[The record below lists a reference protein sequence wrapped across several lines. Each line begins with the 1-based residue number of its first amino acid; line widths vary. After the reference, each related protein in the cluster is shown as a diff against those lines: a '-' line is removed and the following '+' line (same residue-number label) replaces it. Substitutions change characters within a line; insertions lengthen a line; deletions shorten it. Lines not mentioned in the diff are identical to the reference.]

1 MNSSLPSCHSFKNR
15 IYIKMKIKKAV
26 DIAMENK
33 DSITN
38 VSMYEN
44 CSLSKAIR
52 QHNLKNTDV
61 INPINQLLN
70 MYHPEDGI
78 AAYEQILRTLLFL
91 SKNFDSKTQ
100 EHIISTVPLPEG
112 ASNESIK
119 DVIYKTTGF
128 IDIANNVRMY
138 QKNSTVSRNIINTED
153 ANDKSR
159 IHLNQNML
167 LNPPSQN
174 LKLDE
179 NFVPSVPEV
188 FRGFPPN
195 EISMIHSHVR
205 NVNYMYDTLD
215 YKTPCIEPIVDI
227 RQNFLPHTDQQEDL
241 MKHRSNLKLEWIHT
255 PQLLYK
261 KDAYQITT
269 TSYQGDV
276 YNPIDG
282 KHFQLPIDKSNCHN
296 QWNVAKVSHTLHQTQ
311 NDLKKKS
318 NASRISYTQ
327 HKAELLN
334 LAVPSSSPSFLNSAI
349 NCCQFLHNNDQNFKN
364 CNNNINENRISNT
377 YKPFESKF
385 KTNQQT
391 ILEDIYKMD
400 VVCWN
405 EEIDTTV
412 SMENSFI
419 LDDLIVNKKLEASL
433 DKFLKRAEQETKCWK
448 FVTQKNIE
456 NKNQFGSSTNNANN
470 SRDKNSSK
478 SLRQLID
485 KKNSELS
492 NTYSKLSQ
500 LQVLQ
505 KNVNIAFSDSQ
516 SMECDKK
523 DNIENLPYKSAVKQT
538 DQNNA
543 NVLQKT
549 ASVTEFA
556 TFKKHYYDTLLNIQ
570 KAKGLFAFLL
580 FLYISC
586 KNLILCIYCFIV
598 AVANSLAISSVESS
612 TKYEPYYSSCSYQQQ
627 QLLQQHDQL
636 TMNPQ
641 FSVHTIA
648 QSGLSN
654 IHSTP
659 YTWVRYNNWRHP
671 TMKQLR
677 FPQQSPFQHSK
688 NKE

>member
-1 MNSSLPSCHSFKNR
+1 
-15 IYIKMKIKKAV
+15 
-26 DIAMENK
+26 MENK
-33 DSITN
+33 DTITN
-38 VSMYEN
+38 VSIYEN
-44 CSLSKAIR
+44 CSLSKTIR

-61 INPINQLLN
+61 INPMNQLLN

-78 AAYEQILRTLLFL
+78 TAYEQILRTLIFM

-100 EHIISTVPLPEG
+100 EQIISTVPLPKG
-112 ASNESIK
+112 ASNELIK
-119 DVIYKTTGF
+119 DVLYKTTGF
-128 IDIANNVRMY
+128 IETANNIRMY
-138 QKNSTVSRNIINTED
+138 QKNSTVSKNIVNTED
-153 ANDKSR
+153 VTDKSR
-159 IHLNQNML
+159 IHLNQNIL
-167 LNPPSQN
+167 VGPSSQN

-215 YKTPCIEPIVDI
+215 YKIPCIEPIVDI
-227 RQNFLPHTDQQEDL
+227 RQNFLPYTDQQKDL
-241 MKHRSNLKLEWIHT
+241 MKHQSNLKLKWIHT

-269 TSYQGDV
+269 TSYQEDV
-276 YNPIDG
+276 YNSIDD
-282 KHFQLPIDKSNCHN
+282 KRFQLPIDKSNDYN

-311 NDLKKKS
+311 NDLRKKS
-318 NASRISYTQ
+318 NASRVLYTQ
-327 HKAELLN
+327 HKAEILN
-334 LAVPSSSPSFLNSAI
+334 LAVPSSSSSFLNSEI
-349 NCCQFLHNNDQNFKN
+349 NCCQFLCNDDQNFKS
-364 CNNNINENRISNT
+364 CDSNINENRISNT
-377 YKPFESKF
+377 YKPYESKL
-385 KTNQQT
+385 KTNQQA

-419 LDDLIVNKKLEASL
+419 LNDLIINKKLETSL
-433 DKFLKRAEQETKCWK
+433 EKFLKRAEQETVKCWK
-448 FVTQKNIE
+448 LVTQKNLE
-456 NKNQFGSSTNNANN
+456 NKNELVPSTNNANN
-470 SRDKNSSK
+470 SRDANSLES
-478 SLRQLID
+478 LID
-485 KKNSELS
+485 KKGSELP
-492 NTYSKLSQ
+492 NTYPKLSQ
-500 LQVLQ
+500 LQVFQ
-505 KNVNIAFSDSQ
+505 KNVNIAFNDSQ
-516 SMECDKK
+516 SMKCDKK
-523 DNIENLPYKSAVKQT
+523 DNIEKLPYKFAVKQT
-538 DQNNA
+538 EQNNA

-549 ASVTEFA
+549 ASVTEFT

-580 FLYISC
+580 FLYILC

-627 QLLQQHDQL
+627 QLLQQHGQL

-641 FSVHTIA
+641 FAVHTVA